1 MSASA
6 EVFISVDITK
16 SKENSAHPEI
26 VAKWLSQAGFPMEG
40 SGYYYHHNSSGDLY
54 EVRGLSVD
62 YEVFDQEW
70 SASLVK
76 ELNFLDRD
84 LVVDVRVYNLD
95 REPDVEYNSS
105 DIPDEYWEEED

>member
-40 SGYYYHHNSSGDLY
+40 SAYYHHSNSSGDLY

-70 SASLVK
+70 SAGLVK

-84 LVVDVRVYNLD
+84 LIVDVRVYNLD

-105 DIPDEYWEEED
+105 DIPEEYWEEED